1 MSLSSSTIAT
11 LLIAGTAIG
20 GSTAA
25 VLVTNAPV
33 EANQQNQLQVLQ
45 PNTSV
50 PGQSQ
55 KLTVDGKV
63 TTIDPGAVKSSVV
76 TPDPS
81 TTTSPITPVDPKP
94 PVDPMPPV
102 PGFGGG
108 SNGDDNGDD
117 NGSGDDDNHS
127 NYSNGGNHHHG
138 DDGDDDNEGSD
149 D

>member
-1 MSLSSSTIAT
+1 MSLSTSTIAT

-20 GSTAA
+20 GSAAA
-25 VLVTNAPV
+25 VVITNSPV
-33 EANQQNQLQVLQ
+33 QANQQNQLQVVQ
-45 PNTSV
+45 PNASV

-63 TTIDPGAVKSSVV
+63 TTIEPGAVKSSVV
-76 TPDPS
+76 SPTP
-81 TTTSPITPVDPKP
+81 TTSPAPITPVDPL
-94 PVDPMPPV
+94 PPV

-108 SNGDDNGDD
+108 KNGDDDGDHNGRGDD
-117 NGSGDDDNHS
+117 GDGDNHS
-127 NYSNGGNHHHG
+127 NYSNGGNHYNG

>member
-20 GSTAA
+20 GTAA
-25 VLVTNAPV
+25 AVVITNAPV
-33 EANQQNQLQVLQ
+33 EANQQNQVQVVQ
-45 PNTSV
+45 PNSPV
-50 PGQSQ
+50 QGQSQ

-76 TPDPS
+76 TPDP
-81 TTTSPITPVDPKP
+81 TTTPAPIT

-117 NGSGDDDNHS
+117 NGSGDDDNQS
-127 NYSNGGNHHHG
+127 NYSNGGNYHHG